1 MLLLHNNHSNPEQ
14 EKWRN
19 LRINHF
25 LGAYLGKYTFTS
37 KNISQQKRFTHA
49 SHLQVYGRYI
59 WPTIRAIPRT
69 KTNCNRVWCKAI
81 EGYLQTRL
89 RKHFLEDRYKIS
101 FYKFII
107 LSISQYHIQVTA
119 RPSLKPFHEFK
130 YGSADGSQ
138 RGIILSS
145 GNEWLDQRKFCLRKL
160 KELGMGQRSKID
172 ILISNEAAKLCNL
185 LKQEIEGKF
194 SLSLII
200 IIS

>member
-1 MLLLHNNHSNPEQ
+1 M
-14 EKWRN
+14 
-19 LRINHF
+19 
-25 LGAYLGKYTFTS
+25 
-37 KNISQQKRFTHA
+37 
-49 SHLQVYGRYI
+49 
-59 WPTIRAIPRT
+59 
-69 KTNCNRVWCKAI
+69 
-81 EGYLQTRL
+81 
-89 RKHFLEDRYKIS
+89 

-185 LKQEIEGKF
+185 LKQEIKGKS